1 MSTIALRSVSFET
14 MYRNDVSFIS
24 GLMTNWTNFLQFKG
38 LNKTLENP
46 PLPLGR
52 RGPAEL
58 PDHPVWK
65 ISEPAVALGLL
76 EVRPQTSTTFL
87 WDKQVT

>member
-1 MSTIALRSVSFET
+1 
-14 MYRNDVSFIS
+14 MYRIDVSFIF
-24 GLMTNWTNFLQFKG
+24 GLLTNWNNLLQFKG
-38 LNKTLENP
+38 MNKTFENP

-76 EVRPQTSTTFL
+76 EVIPSNIYIHSL
-87 WDKQVT
+87 G

>member
-1 MSTIALRSVSFET
+1 
-14 MYRNDVSFIS
+14 
-24 GLMTNWTNFLQFKG
+24 